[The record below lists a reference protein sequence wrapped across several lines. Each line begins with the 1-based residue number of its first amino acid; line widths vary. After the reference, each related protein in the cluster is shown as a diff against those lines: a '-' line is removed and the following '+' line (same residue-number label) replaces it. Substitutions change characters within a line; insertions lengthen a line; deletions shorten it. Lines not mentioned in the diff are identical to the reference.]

1 MKTISKYLHMGN
13 YYCSK
18 KINMKLVI
26 FDVCWTLI
34 EENST
39 NFFLTHLYK
48 KKFYNF
54 FWYLYRKCFF
64 ILWPIFGIIYR
75 IFKYDMSRLFLALSF
90 WWAKRQDIEK
100 LINSFEDIYLSKRKN
115 IHYLKKELDNKNNKV
130 ILLSASIWEPIEILT
145 KHYKIQSFTS
155 QLSIKNNRYIW
166 SMDRDL
172 LWKKESIFKSDKID
186 LSDFYAVD
194 IYTDNLED
202 VSIINY
208 LKTKEKLDK
217 VSIVINNKENQSYW
231 EKYFISNWIKNYE
244 FIY

>member
-1 MKTISKYLHMGN
+1 MKTISKYLYMGN
-13 YYCSK
+13 YYYNK
-18 KINMKLVI
+18 EINMKLVI

-39 NFFLTHLYK
+39 NFFLNHLYK
-48 KKFYNF
+48 KKYYNF
-54 FWYLYRKCFF
+54 FWYLYRKIFF

-90 WWAKRQDIEK
+90 WWATRQDIEK

-115 IHYLKKELDNKNNKV
+115 TSYLEKELNNKDNKV

-145 KHYKIQSFTS
+145 KHYKIQAITS
-155 QLSIKNNRYIW
+155 QLSIKDNKYIW
-166 SMDRDL
+166 SMDCDL
-172 LWKKESIFKSDKID
+172 LWKKESIFKSDKIN
-186 LSDFYAVD
+186 LSNFYAVD

-202 VSIINY
+202 ISIISY
-208 LKTKEKLDK
+208 LKIQKKLDK
-217 VSIVINNKENQSYW
+217 VSIVINNKENKSYW